1 MNPRLLP
8 MILAGLAL
16 PGAALAQSSVTLG
29 GYLKG
34 SVEHLRL
41 SQTAKSPAS
50 EWRVTDDSSRI
61 IFAVAEDLG
70 GGLQAVGQVDM
81 RFTVDSGAL
90 SAAGNNFVGLRSKS
104 WGALTIGRH
113 DLHYDRNVSEISSKA
128 GSYKATNISLL
139 AYAGGGGTAITGA
152 TRTANDVKWDS
163 PNWGGFTVTAAI
175 SSNAPGAEADI
186 GSGTRKG
193 RAWNLNPAYAASN
206 WQVGY
211 SHWDQKADV
220 AAAGSDQ
227 RADRLYGYYV
237 WGGLKVGLAWDKSK
251 IRNGLTGAESS
262 NRTAWSIPVRYATG
276 SHNFYADYSR
286 ARDDRAIAG
295 ADGAKMWAFAY
306 AYDLSKRTSVGATYA
321 RIRNDAG
328 AAYNLYNSAGAQ
340 GSPSGAVA
348 AGEDPRLIAVTIK
361 HAF

>member
-1 MNPRLLP
+1 MKLRLSV
-8 MILAGLAL
+8 LALALAL
-16 PGAALAQSSVTLG
+16 PVAALAQSSVTIG
-29 GYLKG
+29 GYLKA
-34 SVEHLRL
+34 SVEHLWL
-41 SQTAKSPAS
+41 DQTVKSPAS
-50 EWRVTDDSSRI
+50 EWRVADDSSRI
-61 IFAVAEDLG
+61 IFALAEDLG
-70 GGLQAVGQVDM
+70 GGLRAIGQIDM
-81 RFTVDSGAL
+81 RVGPDSGAL
-90 SAAGNNFVGLRSKS
+90 SGAGNDFVGLSSKS
-104 WGALTIGRH
+104 WGTLTVGRH
-113 DLHYDRNVSEISSKA
+113 DLHYVHSVSEISAKA

-139 AYAGGGGTAITGA
+139 SYAGGGGTAITGA

-163 PNWGGFTVTAAI
+163 PNWGGFTLTAAY
-175 SSNAPGAEADI
+175 SANAPGVEADI

-193 RAWNLNPAYAASN
+193 RAWNLNPAFTARN
-206 WQVGY
+206 WQIGY
-211 SHWDQKADV
+211 SGWDQKADI

-227 RADRLYGYYV
+227 RADRLYGFYA

-251 IRNGLTGAESS
+251 IKNGLTGAETS
-262 NRTAWSIPVRYATG
+262 NRAAWSIPVRYATG

-306 AYDLSKRTSVGATYA
+306 VYDLSKRTSVGATYA

-328 AAYNLYNSAGAQ
+328 AVYNLYNSAGAQ

-348 AGEDPRLIAVTIK
+348 AGEDPRLIAVTVK